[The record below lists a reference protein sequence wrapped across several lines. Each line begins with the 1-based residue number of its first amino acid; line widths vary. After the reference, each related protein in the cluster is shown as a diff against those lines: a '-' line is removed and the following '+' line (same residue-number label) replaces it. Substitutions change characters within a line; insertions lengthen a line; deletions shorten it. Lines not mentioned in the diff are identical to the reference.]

1 MKNNQLHRK
10 RDEIKSLKQ
19 PLPALAGV
27 GENVALSKQVSGKPS
42 RHSLAFFASN
52 NRAASQAADT
62 TDAPR
67 LAPFTGANRH
77 LDMLKLQH
85 IVSYDGVTL
94 QNKPVWRICKAV
106 ANLTESEPRHPMHL
120 HGVAFTHN
128 KLGGHNHA

>member
-1 MKNNQLHRK
+1 MKNTQLHRK
-10 RDEIKSLKQ
+10 HGEIKSLKQ
-19 PLPALAGV
+19 PLSVLAGV

-42 RHSLAFFASN
+42 RYPLAFFVSD
-52 NRAASQAADT
+52 NRAAPQAADT